1 MKFYLSVF
9 LWNLFTSS
17 LPFSKI
23 LNSKSSFRIS
33 TQLFLY
39 GEVMESGVQLV
50 FNAVPI
56 AVGIYILQNQDKNL
70 KDALLIQD
78 KNQKDSL
85 NALEKALQIQDKNQK
100 DSLNALEKTLQIQ
113 DKNLKDFLQIQD
125 KNLKDIL
132 IADKNLWNERF
143 NNFILRLNNTSQ

>member
-1 MKFYLSVF
+1 
-9 LWNLFTSS
+9 
-17 LPFSKI
+17 
-23 LNSKSSFRIS
+23 
-33 TQLFLY
+33 
-39 GEVMESGVQLV
+39 MESGVQLV

-56 AVGIYILQNQDKNL
+56 AVGIYILQNQDKN
-70 KDALLIQD
+70 
-78 KNQKDSL
+78 QKDSL
-85 NALEKALQIQDKNQK
+85 NALEKALQINQK

-113 DKNLKDFLQIQD
+113 DKNLKDVLLIQDKNQKDSLNALEKALQIQD

>member
-1 MKFYLSVF
+1 
-9 LWNLFTSS
+9 
-17 LPFSKI
+17 
-23 LNSKSSFRIS
+23 
-33 TQLFLY
+33 
-39 GEVMESGVQLV
+39 
-50 FNAVPI
+50 
-56 AVGIYILQNQDKNL
+56 
-70 KDALLIQD
+70 
-78 KNQKDSL
+78 L

-100 DSLNALEKTLQIQ
+100 DSLNALEKALQIQ